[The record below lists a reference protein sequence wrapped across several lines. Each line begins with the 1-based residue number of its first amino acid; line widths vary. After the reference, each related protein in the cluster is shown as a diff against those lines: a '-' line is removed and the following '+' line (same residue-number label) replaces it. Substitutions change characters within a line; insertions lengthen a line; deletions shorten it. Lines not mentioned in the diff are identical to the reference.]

1 MASVS
6 DRNDQVAGSR
16 PSLYWRFNRFL
27 ERHLPERLYP
37 RSLIIIITPIVLLQ
51 SIMAFIIMERYWD
64 QVTKQLSKSVA
75 REIAFLI
82 EVYEYYPKSPA
93 NNQQLVRLANDTL
106 DLGLTIIEGQTL
118 PPPAS
123 KPLFSLLDQQLSKYV
138 TRLVERPYW
147 LDTIGQTGYL
157 DLRIEVQ
164 PGVIFRILTNQKRAY
179 ASNTH
184 IFLLWMVGSSL
195 VLMFVAVVFLR
206 NQIKP
211 IMQLASAAQSFGM
224 GRDVP
229 AFQPKGAAEVQ
240 IAAKAFNDMRERI
253 ERHVEQR
260 TAMLAGVSHD
270 LRTILTRFKLEL
282 ACFPPSPQVEEL
294 QRDADEMQRMLE
306 DYMAFVRGDG
316 GERSIV
322 SDISTIVSSVAR
334 LAEKRGRDMSVEMPE
349 ELWAAVKPNAF
360 KRCLTNLVSNA
371 AKHSQSIQ
379 ISAEMDEWRLRVI
392 VDDNGPGIPP
402 EKREEVFR
410 PFVRLDDA
418 RNQDQS
424 GTGLGLAIAR
434 DIARGHGGDIVL
446 GDSPLGGLRAV
457 IDIPVS

>member
-1 MASVS
+1 MSSVTDS
-6 DRNDQVAGSR
+6 GNTIPRAR

-82 EVYEYYPKSPA
+82 ELYEYYPKSPA
-93 NNQQLVRLANDTL
+93 NNQQLVKLANDTL
-106 DLGLTIIEGQTL
+106 DLGLTIMEGEL

-147 LDTIGQTGYL
+147 LDTLGQSGYL
-157 DLRIEVQ
+157 DLRIEVE
-164 PGVIFRILTNQKRAY
+164 PGVIFRVLTNQNRAY

-195 VLMFVAVVFLR
+195 VLMFVAILFLR

-211 IMQLASAAQSFGM
+211 IMQLAAAAQSFGM

-282 ACFPPSPQVEEL
+282 ACFEPSPQVEEL

-316 GERSIV
+316 GEKSIL
-322 SDISTIVSSVAR
+322 SDITSIIESVSR
-334 LAEKRGRDMSVEMPE
+334 IGEKRGCKVTCEMPE
-349 ELWAAVKPNAF
+349 EVWAAVKPNAF
-360 KRCLTNLVSNA
+360 KRCLANLVGNA
-371 AKHSQSIQ
+371 AKHAQTIR
-379 ISAEMDEWRLRVI
+379 ITTELDDIRLKVI
-392 VDDNGPGIPP
+392 IDDDGPGIPAD
-402 EKREEVFR
+402 KREDVFR

-434 DIARGHGGDIVL
+434 DIARAHGGDIKL
-446 GDSPLGGLRAV
+446 DDSPLCGLRAI
-457 IDIPVS
+457 IDIPVN

>member
-1 MASVS
+1 MSSVTDS
-6 DRNDQVAGSR
+6 GDTIPRAR

-82 EVYEYYPKSPA
+82 ELYEYYPKSPA
-93 NNQQLVRLANDTL
+93 NNQQLVKLANDTL
-106 DLGLTIIEGQTL
+106 DLGLTIMEGEL

-147 LDTIGQTGYL
+147 LDTLGQSGYL
-157 DLRIEVQ
+157 DLRIEVE
-164 PGVIFRILTNQKRAY
+164 PGVIFRVLTNQNRAY

-195 VLMFVAVVFLR
+195 VLMFVAILFLR

-211 IMQLASAAQSFGM
+211 IMQLAAAAQSFGM

-282 ACFPPSPQVEEL
+282 ACFEPSPQVEEL

-316 GERSIV
+316 GEKSIL
-322 SDISTIVSSVAR
+322 SDIASIIESVSR
-334 LAEKRGRDMSVEMPE
+334 IGEKRGCKVTCEMPE
-349 ELWAAVKPNAF
+349 EVWAAVKPNAF
-360 KRCLTNLVSNA
+360 KRCLANLVGNA
-371 AKHSQSIQ
+371 AKHAQTIR
-379 ISAEMDEWRLRVI
+379 ITTELDDIRLKVI
-392 VDDNGPGIPP
+392 IDDDGPGIPAD
-402 EKREEVFR
+402 KREDVFR

-434 DIARGHGGDIVL
+434 DIARAHGGDIKL
-446 GDSPLGGLRAV
+446 DDSPLGGLRAI
-457 IDIPVS
+457 IDIPVN

>member
-1 MASVS
+1 MSSVT
-6 DRNDQVAGSR
+6 DNGNTIPRAR

-82 EVYEYYPKSPA
+82 ELYEYYPKSPA
-93 NNQQLVRLANDTL
+93 NNQQLVKLANDTL
-106 DLGLTIIEGQTL
+106 DLGLTIMEGEL

-147 LDTIGQTGYL
+147 LDTLGQSGYL
-157 DLRIEVQ
+157 DLRIEVE
-164 PGVIFRILTNQKRAY
+164 PGVIFRVLTNQNRAY

-195 VLMFVAVVFLR
+195 VLMFVAILFLR

-211 IMQLASAAQSFGM
+211 IMQLAAAAQSFGM

-282 ACFPPSPQVEEL
+282 ACFEPSPQVEEL

-316 GERSIV
+316 GEKSIL
-322 SDISTIVSSVAR
+322 SDIASIIESVSR
-334 LAEKRGRDMSVEMPE
+334 IGEKRGCKVTCEMPE
-349 ELWAAVKPNAF
+349 EVWAAVKPNAF
-360 KRCLTNLVSNA
+360 KRCLANLVGNA
-371 AKHSQSIQ
+371 AKHAQTIR
-379 ISAEMDEWRLRVI
+379 ITTELDDIRLKVI
-392 VDDNGPGIPP
+392 IDDDGPGIPAD
-402 EKREEVFR
+402 KREDVFR

-434 DIARGHGGDIVL
+434 DIARAHGGDIKL
-446 GDSPLGGLRAV
+446 DDSPLGGLRAI
-457 IDIPVS
+457 IDIPVN

>member
-1 MASVS
+1 MSSVTDS
-6 DRNDQVAGSR
+6 GNTIPRAR

-82 EVYEYYPKSPA
+82 ELYEYYPKSPA
-93 NNQQLVRLANDTL
+93 NNQQLVKLANDTL
-106 DLGLTIIEGQTL
+106 DLGLTIMEGEL

-147 LDTIGQTGYL
+147 LDTLGQSGYL
-157 DLRIEVQ
+157 DLRIEVE
-164 PGVIFRILTNQKRAY
+164 PGVIFRVLTNQNRAY

-195 VLMFVAVVFLR
+195 VLMFVAILFLR

-211 IMQLASAAQSFGM
+211 IMQLAAAAQSFGM

-253 ERHVEQR
+253 ERLVEQR

-282 ACFPPSPQVEEL
+282 ACFEPSPQVEEL

-316 GERSIV
+316 GEKSIL
-322 SDISTIVSSVAR
+322 SDIASIIESVSR
-334 LAEKRGRDMSVEMPE
+334 IGEKRGCKVTCEMPE
-349 ELWAAVKPNAF
+349 EEWAAVKPNAF
-360 KRCLTNLVSNA
+360 KRCLANLVGNA
-371 AKHSQSIQ
+371 AKHAQTIR
-379 ISAEMDEWRLRVI
+379 ITTELDDIRLKVI
-392 VDDNGPGIPP
+392 IDDDGPGIPAD
-402 EKREEVFR
+402 KREDVFR

-434 DIARGHGGDIVL
+434 DIARAQGGDIKL
-446 GDSPLGGLRAV
+446 DDSPLGGLRAI
-457 IDIPVS
+457 IDIPVN

>member
-1 MASVS
+1 MSSVTDS
-6 DRNDQVAGSR
+6 GNTIPRAR

-82 EVYEYYPKSPA
+82 ELYEYYPKSPA
-93 NNQQLVRLANDTL
+93 NNQQLVKLANDTL
-106 DLGLTIIEGQTL
+106 DLGLTIMEGEL

-147 LDTIGQTGYL
+147 LDTLGQSGYL
-157 DLRIEVQ
+157 DLRIEVE
-164 PGVIFRILTNQKRAY
+164 PGVIFRVLTNQNRAY

-195 VLMFVAVVFLR
+195 VLMFVAILFLR

-211 IMQLASAAQSFGM
+211 IMQLAAAAQSFGM

-282 ACFPPSPQVEEL
+282 ACFEPSPQVEEL

-316 GERSIV
+316 GEKSIL
-322 SDISTIVSSVAR
+322 SDIASIIESVSR
-334 LAEKRGRDMSVEMPE
+334 IGEKRGCKVTCEMPE
-349 ELWAAVKPNAF
+349 EVWAAVKPNAF
-360 KRCLTNLVSNA
+360 KRCLANLVGNA
-371 AKHSQSIQ
+371 AKHAQTIR
-379 ISAEMDEWRLRVI
+379 ITTELDDIRLKVI
-392 VDDNGPGIPP
+392 IDDDGPGIPAD
-402 EKREEVFR
+402 KREDVFR

-434 DIARGHGGDIVL
+434 DIARAHGGDIKL
-446 GDSPLGGLRAV
+446 DDSPLGGLRAI
-457 IDIPVS
+457 IDIPVN